1 MRVSYPENQ
10 IQFVM
15 VPLLVVKEY
24 LVLQKLFICL
34 EMHLFSR
41 RKRLQIDR
49 KPNREVVFSLRPQK
63 ISVLRV
69 SLPRLG

>member
-15 VPLLVVKEY
+15 IPLLVVKEY

-34 EMHLFSR
+34 EMYLFSR